1 MRKTGKISLA
11 LLAAASLL
19 SSCISNNLPHPYVR
33 AVLDVEVEGAIDVK
47 IDYAENIIRV
57 ELEETTDICNVRIT
71 KADISSNDKNV
82 TSIRTDRPMT
92 GTFDLSEPQTF
103 TFTNMFQD
111 EGYDSYKWQ
120 IVASQTIEHYF
131 SVEGQ
136 IGATVI
142 DEVNHRIIVTVPKK
156 MKLSGIHVKSM
167 KLGPEGITTYSKGL
181 DEVWN
186 LLDGTSVDATAH
198 GRTQRW
204 EVYAEKSLLNVSW
217 KDIAGWSRCAWL
229 RANGIEGQECG
240 FFYREAGSEDEW
252 TEISGE
258 NIIHDGGLFT
268 ACADGLLPEHSYE
281 CYAYC
286 GADVTPVEQFSTEA
300 EMEIPNGA
308 MDVFSNAES
317 NKYFSFFDPAHAL
330 WNKKWWD
337 TGNVGSTAVGEAGII
352 SFPDKADKAP
362 QPEGN
367 VASAHLTSKY
377 VVVKFAAGNIFT
389 GEFAGLVGTK
399 GGKVNFG
406 RPWTARPRKLVFD
419 VKAKIGVINHKDDD
433 IIPLPGVEINKDM
446 DPAEIFVCLGDW
458 DYRKYGGTAESPVQV
473 NTTIESTLFNPHS
486 EGVIAY
492 GVYNALDEDEKVRGE
507 WHHKEVSIEYYD
519 YFRKPTHI
527 VISCAASK
535 YGDFFTGC
543 DTNELQIDNMR
554 FEY

>member
-11 LLAAASLL
+11 LVAAAALL
-19 SSCISNNLPHPYVR
+19 SSCISNNLPYPHVR
-33 AVLDVEVEGAIDVK
+33 AVLDVEVEGASDVK

-57 ELEETTDICNVRIT
+57 ELEEATDICNVRIT
-71 KADISSNDKNV
+71 RADISSNDKNV
-82 TSIRTDRPMT
+82 TSIHTDRAMT
-92 GTFDLSEPQTF
+92 GTFDLSTPQEF
-103 TFTNMFQD
+103 TFKNVFQGK
-111 EGYDSYKWQ
+111 EYDRYRWQ

-136 IGATVI
+136 IGSTVM
-142 DEVNHRIIVTVPKK
+142 DEENHRIIVTVPKK

-186 LLDGTSVDATAH
+186 LLEGTSVDATAH

-229 RANGIEGQECG
+229 CANGIEGQECG
-240 FFYREAGSEDEW
+240 FFYREAGSEAEW
-252 TEISGE
+252 TEISGDA
-258 NIIHDGGLFT
+258 IIREGGLFT

-286 GADVTPVEQFSTEA
+286 GADITEVEQFSTEA
-300 EMEIPNGA
+300 EVAIPNGS
-308 MDVFSNAES
+308 MDVFSHCES
-317 NKYFSFFDPAHAL
+317 SKYYSFFDPAHAL

-352 SFPDKADKAP
+352 SYPDTEDKAKT
-362 QPEGN
+362 EGN
-367 VASAHLTSKY
+367 VASAHLASKY

-419 VKAKIGVINHKDDD
+419 VKSKIGPINHKDDD
-433 IIPLPGVEINKDM
+433 IIPLPGVKIGDM
-446 DPAEIFVCLGDW
+446 DMAEAFVCLGDW
-458 DYRKYGGTAESPVQV
+458 DYRKFGGTAESPVQV

-492 GVYNALDEDEKVRGE
+492 GVFQTQETSD
-507 WHHKEVSIEYYD
+507 WHTVEVPIEYFD
-519 YFRKPTHI
+519 HFRKPTHI

-543 DTNELQIDNMR
+543 DTNELLIDNMR